1 MVKKILHEPLAHFV
15 LAGVLIFILYSLLG
29 PDSAGDNEI
38 IVDLATIE
46 RLNAEWSRRMQR
58 APTPEEL
65 EGLLADYI
73 YEELLSR
80 AARSLG
86 LEQDDPV
93 IRRRLVQK
101 MELLAESA
109 AQQARPAGPELLE
122 WYEAHPE
129 LYRSDARLGFRHIYF
144 SHDRRDSSAAADA
157 SALLPRLAGL
167 DENAGQ
173 PGLGDSFMLPHE
185 FTDIGRSQLDRLF
198 GADFAATLFSLEPG
212 SWQGPARSGY
222 GYHLVY
228 LFHRTDAEPIP
239 FAENKDRVLQ
249 DWHRDR
255 YERVKQELLGELKS
269 RYEISYTEEAQ
280 SLLSGK

>member
-1 MVKKILHEPLAHFV
+1 MSKKILHEPLVHFV
-15 LAGVLIFILYSLLG
+15 LAAAFIFILYALLEPG
-29 PDSAGDNEI
+29 SAGDDDI
-38 IVDLATIE
+38 IVDTATIE
-46 RLNAEWSRRMQR
+46 RLDAEWSRRMRR

-65 EGLLADYI
+65 DGLLADYI
-73 YEELLSR
+73 FEELLSR
-80 AARSLG
+80 EARSLG
-86 LEQDDPV
+86 LEQGDPV

-109 AQQARPAGPELLE
+109 AQQVQPGDAELLE

-129 LYRSDARLGFRHIYF
+129 LYRSEPRLGFKHIYF
-144 SHDRRDSSAAADA
+144 SHDRRDTGAETDA

-173 PGLGDSFMLPHE
+173 PGLGDSFMLPHV
-185 FTDIGRSQLDRLF
+185 FTDIGRSQLGRLF
-198 GADFAATLFSLEPG
+198 GGDFAATLFSLEPG

-228 LFHRTDAEPIP
+228 LFERKDAEPIP
-239 FAENKDRVLQ
+239 FAGNKDRVMQ
-249 DWHRDR
+249 DWQRDR
-255 YERVKQELLGELKS
+255 YEQVKQELLEELKS
-269 RYEISYTEEAQ
+269 RYEISYRGEAQ